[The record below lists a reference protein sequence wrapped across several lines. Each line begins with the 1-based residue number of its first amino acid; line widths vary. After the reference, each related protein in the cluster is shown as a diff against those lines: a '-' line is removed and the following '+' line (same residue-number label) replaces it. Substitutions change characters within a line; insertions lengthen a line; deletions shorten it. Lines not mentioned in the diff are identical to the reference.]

1 MIIKVL
7 GTGCANCKSTMS
19 LIEQVAKD
27 LGVDVTL
34 EKVED
39 LAQIMQYGVMTTPG
53 VVIDETVVHA
63 GGIPDKSVIEGW
75 LQGATDSVSGDSDAG
90 GCCGGSSEEKSS
102 GGCCS

>member
-7 GTGCANCKSTMS
+7 GTGCANCKSTMN
-19 LIEQVAKD
+19 LIEQIAKD
-27 LGVDVTL
+27 LGTDVTL

-53 VVIDETVVHA
+53 VVIDEQVVHA
-63 GGIPDKSVIEGW
+63 GGIPDKAVIEGW
-75 LQGATDSVSGDSDAG
+75 LQGATGEVSGDSNAS
-90 GCCGGSSEEKSS
+90 GCCGSSEEKSS